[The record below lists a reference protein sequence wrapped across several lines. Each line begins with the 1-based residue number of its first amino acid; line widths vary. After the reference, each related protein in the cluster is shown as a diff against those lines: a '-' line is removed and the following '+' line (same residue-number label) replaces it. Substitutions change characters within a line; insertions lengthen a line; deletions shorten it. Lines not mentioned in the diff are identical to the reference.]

1 MITSMN
7 IGDSSPGSP
16 PVGAPFISYAQ
27 NFEDILLARVFAGKN
42 TGFYVDIGAFDPSIG
57 SVTRAFYDRGW
68 RGINIEPGLIFTR
81 LAAER
86 PDDINLNLAVSDH
99 QGEVEFIDDP
109 TDPGQSRI
117 PSSEVPGVSRRSV
130 ACDTLTNILAAHA
143 NGRMPDFIKID
154 VEGAEA
160 AIITSTDWRRVRPT
174 ILVIEATKPW
184 THQLANQSWEPTL
197 LDQGYHRAYFD
208 GINIFYL
215 PNEHRNL
222 QRHFLLPVNVLDHFV
237 VHDPA
242 MAPLQH
248 QLEQSQ
254 HDLAAC
260 EASYRQSRDDQA
272 RLLAQVQQLTE
283 RLETHQAF
291 QQRLTDHLDWPDAP
305 RALRRVL
312 PIARWLRRWDA
323 PPQPAT
329 PATPSEAIESPPPD
343 PTMRARAQSLLYM
356 VYRPFRPI
364 LRPIAWRLR
373 WFLIGDVRHDLANL
387 TAHLQ
392 HLNQSITD
400 LQRLT
405 QIAKDPPPAPTASDQ
420 LVNLVETALVTL
432 ALDAERLA
440 ADHRM
445 ASNQDGERNARSYH

>member
-1 MITSMN
+1 MITS
-7 IGDSSPGSP
+7 IETGDSSPGSP
-16 PVGAPFISYAQ
+16 PVGAPFIAYAQ

-57 SVTRAFYDRGW
+57 SVTKAFYDRGW
-68 RGINIEPGLIFTR
+68 RGINIEPGLIFTK

-117 PSSEVPGVSRRSV
+117 SSSEVPGVSRRSV

-143 NGRMPDFIKID
+143 NGRTPDFIKID

-160 AIITSTDWRRVRPT
+160 AIITSTDWRQLRPT
-174 ILVIEATKPW
+174 ILVIEATEPW
-184 THQLANQSWEPTL
+184 TNRLANQSWEPIL

-215 PNEHRNL
+215 PHEHRDL

-237 VHDPA
+237 MHDPA
-242 MAPLQH
+242 IAALRH
-248 QLEQSQ
+248 DLEKSRN
-254 HDLAAC
+254 DLAAR
-260 EASYRQSRDDQA
+260 EASYRQSRDDQT
-272 RLLAQVQQLTE
+272 RLLNQVHQLTE
-283 RLETHQAF
+283 KLEAHQAF

-305 RALRRVL
+305 RALQRVL

-329 PATPSEAIESPPPD
+329 SAPPSEAAPAPPPE
-343 PTMRARAQSLLYM
+343 PTLRARVKSLLYTA
-356 VYRPFRPI
+356 YRPFRPI

-387 TAHLQ
+387 TDHLH

-405 QIAKDPPPAPTASDQ
+405 QAAKEPSLAQAPSDQ

-445 ASNQDGERNARSYH
+445 ASNQDDERHARSDH